1 MTWTTDHVVPPG
13 YQMTF
18 KDALHLLST
27 NLVQK
32 IVLPDWTK
40 YLTKHTRK
48 VDLAFMEIKVCYSES
63 SQLCLS
69 HPYFAPRAAIHGGNG
84 GSSQEC
90 G

>member
-69 HPYFAPRAAIHGGNG
+69 HPYFVPRAAIHGGNG